1 MNSKY
6 TEEQLIGGIRKGDVE
21 VLKYVYQLCYP
32 SVQKFVVSN
41 SGSVDEAKEVFQTAI
56 SHFYVTVFQ
65 TDFTIK
71 CPVKTFVYSIARK
84 IWHKKMGEKRKDIN
98 FARHTE
104 EYIEMTDVFTAM
116 EKRNKLCSTIED
128 SLKILGEPGRTI
140 VTDYFYKNVPVQ
152 EIANKMNYTSVEQ
165 ASEKVHKF
173 IEKLKSI
180 AIK

>member
-1 MNSKY
+1 
-6 TEEQLIGGIRKGDVE
+6 
-21 VLKYVYQLCYP
+21 
-32 SVQKFVVSN
+32 
-41 SGSVDEAKEVFQTAI
+41 
-56 SHFYVTVFQ
+56 
-65 TDFTIK
+65 
-71 CPVKTFVYSIARK
+71 
-84 IWHKKMGEKRKDIN
+84 MGEKRKDIN
-98 FARHTE
+98 FAKHTE